1 MMILP
6 RKARDKHR
14 ESTQKKSNAAQPR
27 VYTDDTASTGR
38 HTHAQRKHGGGQWLT
53 GMIMLKGEAEIFR
66 SAGLDAFIK
75 DVEKYLPIRHP

>member
-6 RKARDKHR
+6 RQARDKHR
-14 ESTQKKSNAAQPR
+14 ESTQKKSNAAQPAC
-27 VYTDDTASTGR
+27 TLMTPPALGGT
-38 HTHAQRKHGGGQWLT
+38 HTLRESMGGGQWLT

>member
-1 MMILP
+1 M
-6 RKARDKHR
+6 
-14 ESTQKKSNAAQPR
+14 
-27 VYTDDTASTGR
+27 
-38 HTHAQRKHGGGQWLT
+38 GGGQWLT

>member
-1 MMILP
+1 MTPPALGGTHTL
-6 RKARDKHR
+6 RD
-14 ESTQKKSNAAQPR
+14 SI
-27 VYTDDTASTGR
+27 
-38 HTHAQRKHGGGQWLT
+38 GGGQWLT